1 MQGLKK
7 DMEKLK
13 KPEVK
18 SFQSKY
24 MQRKV
29 NLRSAVN
36 DKHQVKKNDMFQTEL
51 MKVPDIEED
60 DDEED
65 DDEEDNIIFRKLKID
80 PKKTDPKK
88 KFFRD
93 SFQLTDLVPKEK
105 KDSLM
110 LPVSESVIMEM
121 SKEENA
127 RPEKPRIND
136 Y

>member
-1 MQGLKK
+1 MQSAFEGLEGQIEEKEKTLQKELAVVKRNSKAMEKANAKLRKEYVQGLKK

-36 DKHQVKKNDMFQTEL
+36 DKHQVKKNDMSQTEL
-51 MKVPDIEED
+51 IKVPDIEED

-65 DDEEDNIIFRKLKID
+65 DYEED
-80 PKKTDPKK
+80 KT
-88 KFFRD
+88 
-93 SFQLTDLVPKEK
+93 
-105 KDSLM
+105 
-110 LPVSESVIMEM
+110 
-121 SKEENA
+121 
-127 RPEKPRIND
+127 
-136 Y
+136 

>member
-1 MQGLKK
+1 
-7 DMEKLK
+7 MEKLK

-36 DKHQVKKNDMFQTEL
+36 DKHQVKKNDMSQTEL
-51 MKVPDIEED
+51 IKVPDIEED

-65 DDEEDNIIFRKLKID
+65 DDEEDNIFGKLKID

-88 KFFRD
+88 KFPRG
-93 SFQLTDLVPKEK
+93 SVQLTDLVPKEK

-110 LPVSESVIMEM
+110 LSVSESVIMKE